1 MSYFYKFGS
10 VLSLPA
16 VLAHSETTRPVMR
29 RLLCACLVA
38 FAGAQLRPRRVGVNP
53 MGEETGAAEAGGAE
67 PDMADLMKNMMGGFA
82 ARSERSNSP
91 ATPPSTAPEP
101 HPLASGCLWFRWA
114 RPAAWVPRQG
124 CGVAASSA

>member
-1 MSYFYKFGS
+1 M
-10 VLSLPA
+10 LSLPA

-53 MGEETGAAEAGGAE
+53 MGEETGAAEAGGAV

-82 ARSERSNSP
+82 ARSERSKLP
-91 ATPPSTAPEP
+91 CHATIHRSRAPSA
-101 HPLASGCLWFRWA
+101 C
-114 RPAAWVPRQG
+114 
-124 CGVAASSA
+124 